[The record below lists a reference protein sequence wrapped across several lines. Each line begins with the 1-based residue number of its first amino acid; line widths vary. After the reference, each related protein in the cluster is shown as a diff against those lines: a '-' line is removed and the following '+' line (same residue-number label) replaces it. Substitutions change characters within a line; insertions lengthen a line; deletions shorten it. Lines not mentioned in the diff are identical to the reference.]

1 MVMGR
6 RGSSSMGSSPCRNLA
21 KPAVSLGFFLVL
33 ANRRVRPAREGTER
47 GEGAREQKENVEEA
61 RNRPRKPEEENLHR
75 PSRGGSLGS
84 RASDN
89 YTLEPSLER
98 NRDRAASRQEW
109 EE

>member
-1 MVMGR
+1 MGR

-33 ANRRVRPAREGTER
+33 ANRRVQPAREGGRER
-47 GEGAREQKENVEEA
+47 WEAGGGQKENVEEA

-98 NRDRAASRQEW
+98 NRDRAASGQEW